1 MNALKLS
8 EIQKM
13 TYRSE
18 SSMAKLIVKAVAD
31 GITSSVKKG
40 FYADTPELREW
51 ICKLANGMYD
61 KAQVDAMAQD
71 IKERRKLR

>member
-1 MNALKLS
+1 MNGSLKLN
-8 EIQKM
+8 EIQRL

-18 SSMAKLIVKAVAD
+18 SSLAKLIPKAVAD

-51 ICKLANGMYD
+51 IRKLANGE
-61 KAQVDAMAQD
+61 KV
-71 IKERRKLR
+71 